1 MRSIIKATLVCAL
14 GLSASLASAAVQ
26 SSASI
31 HNLSFQLIDLNPLD
45 GASFTLMNNAGTSSM
60 SLNVSDATY
69 GESDTFGRSR
79 QGLLS
84 FTKSVDSSLDNASG
98 AASLSGT
105 SLSVQGSAYGTGTSY
120 SASVSSGSP
129 YSYYGSSNITL
140 SAQSILVIRAE
151 ASVFA
156 EAVNPQDCSY
166 SWWCYNTESA
176 SATASMSLNY
186 SNSGAMGS
194 VSYNY
199 SDTLSVSAVARGAYT
214 ESVFV
219 GYDCSYSYWYY
230 CNALYENVLRPA
242 TEQSNRDSRS
252 FVAVFMNTSNSDAT
266 ASFSLSVSTN
276 GSANTPFAPLGA
288 LGAGAPVSMLS
299 ATPPAVPEPSTW
311 GLLVAGL
318 LTVGVLR
325 VRRQRQA

>member
-199 SDTLSVSAVARGAYT
+199 SDTLSVSALARGAYT
-214 ESVFV
+214 DSVFV
-219 GYDCSYSYWYY
+219 GYDCSTYWY
-230 CNALYENVLRPA
+230 CTSLYENILRPA